1 VECCCW
7 PLVLCLA
14 DKGLAGCCGDTFVAV
29 VIGRVGTAE
38 TVGIVGAETEPVAVG
53 IGAGG
58 GPPAGGVRV
67 PSSGAEVCVKR
78 RRERPID
85 DPRLLRPL
93 LDTRGWHPWLEE
105 PRLAVGSS
113 LTLKLG
119 LQDPSCCNH
128 QGVLVPETGSPG
140 IGGTVA
146 AVMFIIAAGPA
157 ASLRN
162 ISS

>member
-1 VECCCW
+1 M
-7 PLVLCLA
+7 VLCLA
-14 DKGLAGCCGDTFVAV
+14 DKGLAGCWGDTFAIVRA
-29 VIGRVGTAE
+29 GTAE

-53 IGAGG
+53 IGADG
-58 GPPAGGVRV
+58 GPPTGGVRV
-67 PSSGAEVCVKR
+67 PSIGAEVCAKR

-85 DPRLLRPL
+85 DPRLLMPL
-93 LDTRGWHPWLEE
+93 LDTRGWQPWLEE

-113 LTLKLG
+113 LMLMPG

-128 QGVLVPETGSPG
+128 QGVLAPETGSPG
-140 IGGTVA
+140 IDGTVA
-146 AVMFIIAAGPA
+146 VVIFITVAAGPA